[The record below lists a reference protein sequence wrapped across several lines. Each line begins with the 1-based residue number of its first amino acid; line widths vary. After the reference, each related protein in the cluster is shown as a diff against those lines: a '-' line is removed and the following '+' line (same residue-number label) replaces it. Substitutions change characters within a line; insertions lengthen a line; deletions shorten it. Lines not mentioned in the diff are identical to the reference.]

1 MMIKNKKK
9 LLFLCLLVILIATAY
24 ISFVTGTIKLSFN
37 DLFTKFTTGSNE
49 AVDSIIDLRLPR
61 ILIAL
66 MVGAMLAVSG
76 ALLQA
81 ALQNPLAEA
90 NIIGVSSGA
99 LIMRALCM
107 LFIPQLYFYLPLL
120 SFIGGLIP
128 FLIIILLNS
137 KFRFNA
143 VSMILVGVA
152 LFVLLNGVLEILTQN
167 PLMKIPQGLT
177 MKIWSD
183 VYILAVSALLGL
195 ILTLLLS
202 PKLNLL
208 NLDDIQARS
217 IGFNIDRYRWLTGLL
232 AVFLASATVA
242 IVGQLAFLGIIVP
255 HVVRKLVGGNYRV
268 LIPFST
274 VIGAWLLLVADLLGR
289 VIQPPLEIPA
299 NAILMI
305 VGGPMLIYLICQ
317 SQRNRI

>member
-24 ISFVTGTIKLSFN
+24 ISFVTVQLNCHLMTIYKIYN
-37 DLFTKFTTGSNE
+37 CSNE

-128 FLIIILLNS
+128 FLIIILLHS

>member
-128 FLIIILLNS
+128 FLIIILLHS

-208 NLDDIQARS
+208 NLDDVQARS
-217 IGFNIDRYRWLTGLL
+217 IGFNIDRYRWLTGL
-232 AVFLASATVA
+232 LASATVA

>member
-1 MMIKNKKK
+1 MIKNKKK

-128 FLIIILLNS
+128 FLIIILLHS

-152 LFVLLNGVLEILTQN
+152 LFVLLNGVLEILTQ
-167 PLMKIPQGLT
+167 
-177 MKIWSD
+177 
-183 VYILAVSALLGL
+183 
-195 ILTLLLS
+195 
-202 PKLNLL
+202 
-208 NLDDIQARS
+208 
-217 IGFNIDRYRWLTGLL
+217 
-232 AVFLASATVA
+232 
-242 IVGQLAFLGIIVP
+242 
-255 HVVRKLVGGNYRV
+255 
-268 LIPFST
+268 
-274 VIGAWLLLVADLLGR
+274 
-289 VIQPPLEIPA
+289 
-299 NAILMI
+299 
-305 VGGPMLIYLICQ
+305 
-317 SQRNRI
+317 

>member
-1 MMIKNKKK
+1 MIKHNKK
-9 LLFLCLLVILIATAY
+9 LLFICLFIVLIITAY
-24 ISFVTGTIKLSFN
+24 ISFITGTIKLSFN
-37 DLFTKFTTGSNE
+37 DFVVKFTTGEN
-49 AVDSIIDLRLPR
+49 ATLDSIIDLRLPR
-61 ILIAL
+61 ILIAV

-99 LIMRALCM
+99 LIMRAPCM
-107 LFIPQLYFYLPLL
+107 LFIPQLYFYLPVL
-120 SFIGGLIP
+120 SFIGGVIP
-128 FLIIILLNS
+128 FLIIVILHA
-137 KFRFNA
+137 KYRFNA

-152 LFVLLNGVLEILTQN
+152 LFVLLNGILEILTQN

-183 VYILAVSALLGL
+183 VYILAASAFVGI
-195 ILTLLLS
+195 ILTLLIS
-202 PKLNLL
+202 NKLNLL
-208 NLDDIQARS
+208 NLDDVQARS
-217 IGFNIDRYRWLTGLL
+217 IGFNIDRYRWITGLL

-242 IVGQLAFLGIIVP
+242 IVGQIAFLGIIVP
-255 HVVRKLVGGNYRV
+255 HVVRKIVGGNYKV

-274 VIGAWLLLVADLLGR
+274 VIGAWLLLIADLLGR

-305 VGGPMLIYLICQ
+305 VGGPMLIYLICKG
-317 SQRNRI
+317 QRNRI

>member
-1 MMIKNKKK
+1 M
-9 LLFLCLLVILIATAY
+9 
-24 ISFVTGTIKLSFN
+24 
-37 DLFTKFTTGSNE
+37 E
-49 AVDSIIDLRLPR
+49 RR
-61 ILIAL
+61 IH
-66 MVGAMLAVSG
+66 
-76 ALLQA
+76 
-81 ALQNPLAEA
+81 
-90 NIIGVSSGA
+90 
-99 LIMRALCM
+99 
-107 LFIPQLYFYLPLL
+107 
-120 SFIGGLIP
+120 IGG
-128 FLIIILLNS
+128 FGCWIILT
-137 KFRFNA
+137 F
-143 VSMILVGVA
+143 
-152 LFVLLNGVLEILTQN
+152 
-167 PLMKIPQGLT
+167 
-177 MKIWSD
+177 
-183 VYILAVSALLGL
+183 
-195 ILTLLLS
+195 LLS

-255 HVVRKLVGGNYRV
+255 HVVRKLVGAVFSRV